1 MKRFVSLVG
10 ERVEVHYRASDLHLS
25 VIGVLV
31 ADTGQSLVLEDRFVR
46 GGSEKMMRVAI
57 PYDYV
62 VRVSAIGSGSQ
73 PSELSPRPAPFK

>member
-25 VIGVLV
+25 VIGMLV
-31 ADTGQSLVLEDRFVR
+31 ADTGESLVLEDRFVH
-46 GGSEKMMRVAI
+46 GGREKMMRVAI

-62 VRVSAIGSGSQ
+62 VRVASIGNQ
-73 PSELSPRPAPFK
+73 PSELAPRPAPSK

>member
-25 VIGVLV
+25 VIGILV
-31 ADTGQSLVLEDRFVR
+31 MDTGESLVLEDRFMQ
-46 GGSEKMMRVAI
+46 GGREKMMRVAI

-62 VRVSAIGSGSQ
+62 VRVTTSAH
-73 PSELSPRPAPFK
+73 ELSEPSRKPTPS

>member
-25 VIGVLV
+25 VIGILV
-31 ADTGQSLVLEDRFVR
+31 TDTGESLVLEDRFLQ
-46 GGSEKMMRVAI
+46 GGKEKMMRVAI

-62 VRVSAIGSGSQ
+62 VRITRLVMS
-73 PSELSPRPAPFK
+73 